1 MQVALTQRLW
11 KQVYHDALFELDP
24 ESFAAKLEAAERVID
39 ERLREVVSSGAAN
52 RLELT
57 ELEHAKGVV
66 LYFEDTNN
74 RAGQQKEVAQESA
87 A

>member
-1 MQVALTQRLW
+1 MQVARTSTDKGW
-11 KQVYHDALFELDP
+11 KQVYQDALFELDP
-24 ESFAAKLEAAERVID
+24 ENFAAKLEAAERAID
-39 ERLREVVSSGAAN
+39 DRLREVVRSGAPN

-74 RAGQQKEVAQESA
+74 RTGQ
-87 A
+87 